1 MMYSMSYCM
10 YNSYYLTNI
19 SIMLIIVVICIG
31 LICIDNVVNVDAQSN
46 KKSKKESSIPMLRDS
61 NLKIESI
68 VDKLKFPSGMEF
80 IGNDDLLVI
89 EKNTGI
95 VKRVTNG
102 TVVAELLDLNV
113 ATKSERGLLGIAVLD
128 ISKTKHADKYSPN
141 DKFVFLFVTET
152 ENQDDGNILG
162 NRVYRYDFVNGN
174 LINPILLLDLP
185 YLPGPSHN
193 GGVMRIGPDNNLYIV
208 MGDLNRLKD
217 PSGDT
222 IAQNL
227 VGTSLPDGRGG
238 VLRITPDGETVN
250 DGFTLGDDGL
260 LDKYYGYGVRN
271 SFGIGF
277 DNVTGYLWD
286 TENGSH
292 YGDEIN
298 IVKPG
303 FNSGWRQV
311 LGLSSMYN
319 EFTDKEF
326 DRNQLI
332 NFNGNGKY
340 YDPVLTWNDTIAPT
354 TVAFIHSST
363 LGEEYKDNML
373 VGGVKNG
380 TILHFNLNQTRT
392 GLQLEGE
399 LSDRIVNKPSE
410 LNSAIFGTGF
420 DIITDIKIDPTDGD
434 LYVLAANSK
443 NGKIYKISKDVE
455 Q

>member
-1 MMYSMSYCM
+1 
-10 YNSYYLTNI
+10 
-19 SIMLIIVVICIG
+19 MLIIVVICIG
-31 LICIDNVVNVDAQSN
+31 LICVANVDNVDAQSN
-46 KKSKKESSIPMLRDS
+46 EKSKKEPSIPILRDT
-61 NLKIESI
+61 NLKTELI

-102 TVVAELLDLNV
+102 KVVAELLDLNV
-113 ATKSERGLLGIAVLD
+113 AKKSERGLLGIAVLD
-128 ISKTKHADKYSPN
+128 ISKTKYADKYGPN

-174 LINPILLLDLP
+174 LINPTLLLDLP

-193 GGVMRIGPDNNLYIV
+193 GGVMRIGPDSNLYIV

-222 IAQNL
+222 ITQNL
-227 VGTSLPDGRGG
+227 EGTSPPDGRGG

-250 DGFTLGDDGL
+250 DGFTLGNEGL

-292 YGDEIN
+292 YGDELN

-311 LGLSSMYN
+311 LGLSSMYE
-319 EFTDKEF
+319 EFNNKEF

-332 NFNGNGKY
+332 NFNDNGKY

-363 LGEEYKDNML
+363 LGEQYRDDML

-380 TILHFNLNQTRT
+380 TILHFDLNQTRT

-399 LSDRIVNKPSE
+399 LSDGVVNKPSE
-410 LNSAIFGTGF
+410 QNSAIFGTGF
-420 DIITDIKIDPTDGD
+420 DIITDIKIDPSDGD

-443 NGKIYKISKDVE
+443 NGKIYKISKE
-455 Q
+455 TGQ

>member
-1 MMYSMSYCM
+1 MYHSH
-10 YNSYYLTNI
+10 YLTNI
-19 SIMLIIVVICIG
+19 SSMLIIVVICIG
-31 LICIDNVVNVDAQSN
+31 LICVANVDDVDAQSN
-46 KKSKKESSIPMLRDS
+46 KKLKKEPSIPILRDS
-61 NLKIESI
+61 NLKTELI

-102 TVVAELLDLNV
+102 KVIAELLDLNV
-113 ATKSERGLLGIAVLD
+113 AKKSERGLLGIAVLD
-128 ISKTKHADKYSPN
+128 ISKTKYADKYGPN

-152 ENQDDGNILG
+152 ENQDDGSILG

-174 LINPILLLDLP
+174 LINPTLLLDLP

-222 IAQNL
+222 ITQNL
-227 VGTSLPDGRGG
+227 EGTSPPDGRGG

-250 DGFTLGDDGL
+250 DGFTLGNEGL

-292 YGDEIN
+292 YGDELN

-311 LGLSSMYN
+311 LGLSSMYG
-319 EFTDKEF
+319 EFNNKEF

-332 NFNGNGKY
+332 NFNDNGKY

-363 LGEEYKDNML
+363 LGEEYKDDML

-380 TILHFNLNQTRT
+380 TILHFDLNKTRT

-399 LSDRIVNKPSE
+399 LSDSLVNKPSE
-410 LNSAIFGTGF
+410 QNSAIFGTGF
-420 DIITDIKIDPTDGD
+420 DIITDIKIDPSDGD

-443 NGKIYKISKDVE
+443 NGKIYKISR
-455 Q
+455 

>member
-1 MMYSMSYCM
+1 MSNNHYS
-10 YNSYYLTNI
+10 TTI
-19 SIMLIIVVICIG
+19 SIIIILIVIICASFIYKDNIG
-31 LICIDNVVNVDAQSN
+31 EIDAQSST
-46 KKSKKESSIPMLRDS
+46 KSKKEPSIPILRDTA
-61 NLKIESI
+61 LKTELI

-89 EKNTGI
+89 EKNTGK

-102 TVVAELLDLNV
+102 EVAAELLNLNV
-113 ATKSERGLLGIAVLD
+113 ATKSERGLLGIAVQD
-128 ISKTKHADKYSPN
+128 ISKTKHADKYGPN
-141 DKFVFLFVTET
+141 DKFVYLFVTET

-174 LINPILLLDLP
+174 LINPTLLLDLP

-227 VGTSLPDGRGG
+227 EGTSLPDGRGG
-238 VLRITPDGETVN
+238 VLRVTPDGETVN
-250 DGFTLGDDGL
+250 DGFTLGNEGL
-260 LDKYYGYGVRN
+260 LDKYYGYGIRN

-292 YGDEIN
+292 YGDELN

-311 LGLSSMYN
+311 LGLSSMYD
-319 EFTDKEF
+319 EFTNKEF
-326 DRNQLI
+326 DKSKLVA
-332 NFNGNGKY
+332 FNGNGKY

-363 LGEEYKDNML
+363 LGEEYRDDML

-380 TILHFNLNQTRT
+380 TILHFDLNQTRT

-399 LSDRIVNKPSE
+399 LSDRLVNKPSE
-410 LNSAIFGTGF
+410 VNSALFGTGF
-420 DIITDIKIDPTDGD
+420 DIITDIKIDPSDGD

-443 NGKIYKISKDVE
+443 NGKIYKISKEKD

>member
-1 MMYSMSYCM
+1 MYHSH
-10 YNSYYLTNI
+10 YLTNI
-19 SIMLIIVVICIG
+19 SSMLIIVVICIG
-31 LICIDNVVNVDAQSN
+31 LICVANVDDVDAQSN
-46 KKSKKESSIPMLRDS
+46 KKLKKEPSIPILRDS
-61 NLKIESI
+61 NLKTELI

-102 TVVAELLDLNV
+102 KVVAELLDLNV
-113 ATKSERGLLGIAVLD
+113 AKKSERGLLGIAVLD
-128 ISKTKHADKYSPN
+128 ISKTKYADKYGPN

-152 ENQDDGNILG
+152 ENQDDGSILG

-174 LINPILLLDLP
+174 LINPTLLLDLP

-222 IAQNL
+222 ITQNL
-227 VGTSLPDGRGG
+227 EGTSPPDGRGG

-250 DGFTLGDDGL
+250 DGFTLGNEGL

-292 YGDEIN
+292 YGDELN

-311 LGLSSMYN
+311 LGLSSMYG
-319 EFTDKEF
+319 EFNNKEF

-332 NFNGNGKY
+332 NFNDNGKY

-363 LGEEYKDNML
+363 LGEEYKDDML

-380 TILHFNLNQTRT
+380 TILHFDLNKTRT

-399 LSDRIVNKPSE
+399 LSDSLVNKPSE
-410 LNSAIFGTGF
+410 QNSAIFGTGF
-420 DIITDIKIDPTDGD
+420 DIITDIKIDPSDGD

-443 NGKIYKISKDVE
+443 NGKIYKISKEAD

>member
-1 MMYSMSYCM
+1 MYHSH
-10 YNSYYLTNI
+10 YLTNI
-19 SIMLIIVVICIG
+19 SIMFIIVVICIG
-31 LICIDNVVNVDAQSN
+31 LICVVNVDDVDAQSN
-46 KKSKKESSIPMLRDS
+46 KKSKKEPSIPILRDS
-61 NLKIESI
+61 NLKTELI

-102 TVVAELLDLNV
+102 KVIAEILDLNV
-113 ATKSERGLLGIAVLD
+113 AKKSERGLLGIAVLD
-128 ISKTKHADKYSPN
+128 ISKTKYADKYGPN

-174 LINPILLLDLP
+174 LINPTLLLDLP

-222 IAQNL
+222 ITQNL
-227 VGTSLPDGRGG
+227 EGTAPPDGRGG
-238 VLRITPDGETVN
+238 VLRITPDGESVN
-250 DGFTLGDDGL
+250 DGFTLGNEGL

-292 YGDEIN
+292 YGDELN

-311 LGLSSMYN
+311 LGLSSMYG
-319 EFTDKEF
+319 EFNNKEF
-326 DRNQLI
+326 DRSQLI
-332 NFNGNGKY
+332 NFNDNGKY

-363 LGEEYKDNML
+363 LGEEYKDDML

-380 TILHFNLNQTRT
+380 TILHFDLNKTRT

-399 LSDRIVNKPSE
+399 LSDSLVNKPSE
-410 LNSAIFGTGF
+410 QNSAIFGTGF
-420 DIITDIKIDPTDGD
+420 DIITDIKIDPSDGD

-443 NGKIYKISKDVE
+443 NGKIYKISKETD

>member
-1 MMYSMSYCM
+1 
-10 YNSYYLTNI
+10 
-19 SIMLIIVVICIG
+19 MLIIVVMCIG
-31 LICIDNVVNVDAQSN
+31 LICVANVDNVDAQSN
-46 KKSKKESSIPMLRDS
+46 KKSKKESSFPILRDS
-61 NLKIESI
+61 NLKTELI

-102 TVVAELLDLNV
+102 KVAAELLDLNV
-113 ATKSERGLLGIAVLD
+113 ATKSERGLLGIAVQD
-128 ISKTKHADKYSPN
+128 ISKTKHADKYGPN
-141 DKFVFLFVTET
+141 DKFVYLFVTET

-174 LINPILLLDLP
+174 LINPTLLLDLP

-227 VGTSLPDGRGG
+227 EGTSLPDGRGG
-238 VLRITPDGETVN
+238 VLRVTPDGETVN
-250 DGFTLGDDGL
+250 DGFTLGNEGL
-260 LDKYYGYGVRN
+260 LDKYYGYGIRN

-292 YGDEIN
+292 YGDELN

-311 LGLSSMYN
+311 LGLSSMYD
-319 EFTDKEF
+319 EFNNKEF

-332 NFNGNGKY
+332 NFNDNGKY

-363 LGEEYKDNML
+363 LGEEYRDDML

-380 TILHFNLNQTRT
+380 TILHFDLNQTRT

-399 LSDRIVNKPSE
+399 LSDRLVNKPSE
-410 LNSAIFGTGF
+410 VNSALFGTGF
-420 DIITDIKIDPTDGD
+420 DIITDIKIDPSDGD

-443 NGKIYKISKDVE
+443 NGKIYKISKEKD

>member
-1 MMYSMSYCM
+1 
-10 YNSYYLTNI
+10 
-19 SIMLIIVVICIG
+19 MLIIVVICIG
-31 LICIDNVVNVDAQSN
+31 LICVTNVDNVDAQSN
-46 KKSKKESSIPMLRDS
+46 KKSKKEPSIPILRDN
-61 NLKIESI
+61 NLKTELI
-68 VDKLKFPSGMEF
+68 VDKLKFPSGMDF

-102 TVVAELLDLNV
+102 KVVAELLDLNV
-113 ATKSERGLLGIAVLD
+113 AKKSERGLLGIAVLD
-128 ISKTKHADKYSPN
+128 ISKTIYADKYGPN

-174 LINPILLLDLP
+174 LINPTLLLDLP

-227 VGTSLPDGRGG
+227 EGTSPPDGRGG
-238 VLRITPDGETVN
+238 ILRITPDGETVN
-250 DGFTLGDDGL
+250 DGFTLGNEAL

-292 YGDEIN
+292 YGDELN

-311 LGLSSMYN
+311 LGLSSMYG
-319 EFTDKEF
+319 EFNNKEF
-326 DRNQLI
+326 DRNQII
-332 NFNGNGKY
+332 NFNDNGKY

-363 LGEEYKDNML
+363 LGEEYRDDML

-380 TILHFNLNQTRT
+380 TILHFDLNQTRT
-392 GLQLEGE
+392 GLKLEGE
-399 LSDRIVNKPSE
+399 LSDSVVNKPLE
-410 LNSAIFGTGF
+410 QNSAIFGTGF
-420 DIITDIKIDPTDGD
+420 DIITDIKIDPSDGD

-443 NGKIYKISKDVE
+443 NGKIYKISKEAD

>member
-1 MMYSMSYCM
+1 MYHSH
-10 YNSYYLTNI
+10 YLTNI
-19 SIMLIIVVICIG
+19 SSMLIIVVICIG
-31 LICIDNVVNVDAQSN
+31 LICVANVDDVDAQSN
-46 KKSKKESSIPMLRDS
+46 KKLKKEPSIPILRDS
-61 NLKIESI
+61 NLKTELI

-102 TVVAELLDLNV
+102 KVIAELLDLNV
-113 ATKSERGLLGIAVLD
+113 AKKSERGLLGIAVLD
-128 ISKTKHADKYSPN
+128 ISKTKYADKYGPN

-174 LINPILLLDLP
+174 LINPTLLLDLP

-222 IAQNL
+222 ITQNL
-227 VGTSLPDGRGG
+227 EGTSPPDGRGG

-250 DGFTLGDDGL
+250 DGFTLGNEGL

-292 YGDEIN
+292 YGDELN

-311 LGLSSMYN
+311 LGLSSLYD
-319 EFTDKEF
+319 EFTNKEF
-326 DRNQLI
+326 DRTQLI
-332 NFNGNGKY
+332 NFNNNGKY

-363 LGEEYKDNML
+363 LGEEYKDDML

-380 TILHFNLNQTRT
+380 TILHFDLNKTRT

-399 LSDRIVNKPSE
+399 LSDSLVNKPSE
-410 LNSAIFGTGF
+410 QNSAIFGTGF
-420 DIITDIKIDPTDGD
+420 DIITDIKIDPSDGD

-443 NGKIYKISKDVE
+443 NGKIFKISKGAD

>member
-1 MMYSMSYCM
+1 MYHSH
-10 YNSYYLTNI
+10 YLTNI
-19 SIMLIIVVICIG
+19 SSMLIIVVICIG
-31 LICIDNVVNVDAQSN
+31 LICVANVDDVDAQSN
-46 KKSKKESSIPMLRDS
+46 KKLKKEPSIPILRDS
-61 NLKIESI
+61 NLKTELI

-102 TVVAELLDLNV
+102 KVIAELLDLNV
-113 ATKSERGLLGIAVLD
+113 AKKSERGLLGIAVLD
-128 ISKTKHADKYSPN
+128 ISKTKYADKYGPN

-174 LINPILLLDLP
+174 LINPTLLLDLP

-222 IAQNL
+222 ITQNL
-227 VGTSLPDGRGG
+227 EGTSPPDGRGG

-250 DGFTLGDDGL
+250 DGFTLGNEGL

-292 YGDEIN
+292 YGDELN

-311 LGLSSMYN
+311 LGLSSMYG
-319 EFTDKEF
+319 EFNNKEF

-332 NFNGNGKY
+332 NFNDNGKY

-363 LGEEYKDNML
+363 LGEEYKDDML

-380 TILHFNLNQTRT
+380 TILHFDLNKTRT

-399 LSDRIVNKPSE
+399 LSDSLVNKPSE
-410 LNSAIFGTGF
+410 QNSAIFGTGF
-420 DIITDIKIDPTDGD
+420 DIITDIKIDPSDGD

-443 NGKIYKISKDVE
+443 NGKIYKISKGAD

>member
-1 MMYSMSYCM
+1 MYHSH
-10 YNSYYLTNI
+10 YLTNI
-19 SIMLIIVVICIG
+19 SSMLIIVVICIG
-31 LICIDNVVNVDAQSN
+31 LICVANVDDVDAQSN
-46 KKSKKESSIPMLRDS
+46 KKLKKEPSIPILRDS
-61 NLKIESI
+61 NLKTELI

-102 TVVAELLDLNV
+102 KVVAELLDLNV
-113 ATKSERGLLGIAVLD
+113 AKKSERGLLGIAVLD
-128 ISKTKHADKYSPN
+128 ISKTKHADKYGPN

-162 NRVYRYDFVNGN
+162 NRVYRYDFMNGN
-174 LINPILLLDLP
+174 LINPTLLLDLP

-222 IAQNL
+222 ITQNL
-227 VGTSLPDGRGG
+227 EGTSPPDGRGG
-238 VLRITPDGETVN
+238 VLRITLDGETVN
-250 DGFTLGDDGL
+250 DGFTLGNEGL

-292 YGDEIN
+292 YGDELN

-311 LGLSSMYN
+311 LGLSSMYG
-319 EFTDKEF
+319 EFNNKEF

-332 NFNGNGKY
+332 NFNDNGKY

-363 LGEEYKDNML
+363 LGEEYKDDML

-380 TILHFNLNQTRT
+380 TLLHFDLNQTRT

-399 LSDRIVNKPSE
+399 LSDSVVNKPSE
-410 LNSAIFGTGF
+410 QNSAIFGTGF
-420 DIITDIKIDPTDGD
+420 DIITDIKIDPSDGD

-443 NGKIYKISKDVE
+443 NGKIYKVSKGAD
-455 Q
+455 QNFS

>member
-1 MMYSMSYCM
+1 MYYSH
-10 YNSYYLTNI
+10 YLTNI
-19 SIMLIIVVICIG
+19 SIMLIIVVMCIG
-31 LICIDNVVNVDAQSN
+31 LICVANVDNVDAQSN
-46 KKSKKESSIPMLRDS
+46 KKSKKESSFPILRDS
-61 NLKIESI
+61 NLKTELI

-102 TVVAELLDLNV
+102 KVAAELLNLNV
-113 ATKSERGLLGIAVLD
+113 ATKSERGLLGIAVKD
-128 ISKTKHADKYSPN
+128 ISKTKHADKYGPN
-141 DKFVFLFVTET
+141 DKFVYLFVTET

-174 LINPILLLDLP
+174 LINPTLLLDLP

-227 VGTSLPDGRGG
+227 EGTSLPDGRGG
-238 VLRITPDGETVN
+238 VLRVTPDGETVN
-250 DGFTLGDDGL
+250 DGFTLGNEGL
-260 LDKYYGYGVRN
+260 LDKYYGYGIRN

-277 DNVTGYLWD
+277 DNVT
-286 TENGSH
+286 
-292 YGDEIN
+292 
-298 IVKPG
+298 
-303 FNSGWRQV
+303 
-311 LGLSSMYN
+311 
-319 EFTDKEF
+319 
-326 DRNQLI
+326 
-332 NFNGNGKY
+332 Y

-363 LGEEYKDNML
+363 LGEEYRDDML

-380 TILHFNLNQTRT
+380 TILHFDLNQTRT

-399 LSDRIVNKPSE
+399 LSDRLVNKPSE
-410 LNSAIFGTGF
+410 VNSALFGTGF
-420 DIITDIKIDPTDGD
+420 DIITDIKIDPSDGD

-443 NGKIYKISKDVE
+443 NGKIYKISKEKD